1 MYRCNSCRV
10 VHLAEDGAM
19 TKYEGEASSSN
30 IEGVQLKISL
40 KCIWS
45 VADVE
50 ARSLTMHDWLTFQW
64 LEIRARQVQGE
75 RCGAM

>member
-10 VHLAEDGAM
+10 VHLAEDGWGAM

-30 IEGVQLKISL
+30 MKGVQLKISL

-50 ARSLTMHDWLTFQW
+50 ARSLTMHDWLHSNGS
-64 LEIRARQVQGE
+64 R
-75 RCGAM
+75 